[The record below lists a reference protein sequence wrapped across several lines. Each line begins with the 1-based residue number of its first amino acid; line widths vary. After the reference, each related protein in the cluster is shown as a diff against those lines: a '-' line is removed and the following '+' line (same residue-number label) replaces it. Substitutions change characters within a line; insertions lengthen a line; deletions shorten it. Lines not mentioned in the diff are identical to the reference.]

1 MAACSIDLILNAEVS
16 GTTSTNIGSA
26 RIVTGSNTTISF
38 RTMMGTSTTATA
50 SLEVKRFTGAHTVT
64 ELTASGIGLQDISG
78 SSITLPGP
86 DANIHND
93 WYDFYASGSAAD
105 VSILV
110 KGIRVIL
117 Q

>member
-26 RIVTGSNTTISF
+26 RIVTGSNTTF
-38 RTMMGTSTTATA
+38 RAMFGPSTEATGA
-50 SLEVKRFTGAHTVT
+50 IEVKRFTGGSSIT

-86 DANIHND
+86 DTNIYND

-105 VSILV
+105 VSTLI

>member
-38 RTMMGTSTTATA
+38 RAMFGPSTEATGA
-50 SLEVKRFTGAHTVT
+50 IEVKRFTGATSVI

-78 SSITLPGP
+78 SGQTLASLG
-86 DANIHND
+86 IVND
-93 WYDFYASGSAAD
+93 WYDFYASGSATN
-105 VSILV
+105 VSTLV